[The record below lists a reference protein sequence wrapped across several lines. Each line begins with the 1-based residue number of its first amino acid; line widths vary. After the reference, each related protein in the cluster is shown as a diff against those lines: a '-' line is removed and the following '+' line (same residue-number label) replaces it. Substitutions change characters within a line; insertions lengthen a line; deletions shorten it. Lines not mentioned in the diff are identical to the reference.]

1 MDCANYLSISLFLS
15 TNIIYPNSTLR
26 KGKQLEETVFI
37 MNSKFQMNQIKQNYI
52 KILN

>member
-15 TNIIYPNSTLR
+15 TNIIYPNSTQR
-26 KGKQLEETVFI
+26 KGKQETVFI